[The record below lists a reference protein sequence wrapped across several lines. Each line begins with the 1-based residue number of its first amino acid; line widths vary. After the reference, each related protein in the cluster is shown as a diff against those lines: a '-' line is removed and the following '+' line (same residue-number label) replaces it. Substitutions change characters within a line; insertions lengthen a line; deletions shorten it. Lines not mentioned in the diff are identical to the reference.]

1 MRISKENIAT
11 VKTSLFGAAAG
22 AAGAPS
28 SGFSWGGWV
37 TAGTAAKIADR
48 TAVAAWLALAPICV
62 DNFRREPDAGAQLID
77 LQSSRATIRPASSSR
92 AAGAALLGSKQNNSA
107 VTRACA
113 QSLAL
118 LTKADLDEQ
127 RAPRLTH

>member
-11 VKTSLFGAAAG
+11 VKSSLFGAAAG
-22 AAGAPS
+22 AAGLAVI
-28 SGFSWGGWV
+28 GFSWGGWV

-48 TAVAAWLALAPICV
+48 TADAAVVLALAPICV
-62 DNFRREPDAGAQLID
+62 DNFRREPDAGAQLIN
-77 LQSSRATIRPASSSR
+77 LQKMSSYDQ
-92 AAGAALLGSKQNNSA
+92 AGFVQQGGWAALLGSKQNNSA

-118 LTKADLDEQ
+118 LTKADLG
-127 RAPRLTH
+127 